1 MACIVKSPL
10 FAIFN
15 PMNELKLF
23 EQVKD
28 EPVALIVLAGVVLIK
43 IIEYAIKYAPRFFYW
58 LFGKGT
64 KMPFWKWQ
72 NFVIERIDEIEAKI
86 GTIFSTLS
94 VHEFLLDKTSEG
106 TLENILNDE
115 YRSLFQR
122 LKAFRRLLAMKKNG
136 RIWEKGL
143 QLIILGR
150 KTIKDDKGR
159 ELKIDIWLDV
169 LGTELGTPIVD
180 NEYYEARL
188 KEIRRQIYSDFSER

>member
-1 MACIVKSPL
+1 MKELDLIAQI
-10 FAIFN
+10 N
-15 PMNELKLF
+15 GEPM
-23 EQVKD
+23 
-28 EPVALIVLAGVVLIK
+28 ALIVLGGVVLIK
-43 IIEYAIKYAPRFFYW
+43 LIEYAIKYAPRWFSW
-58 LFGKGT
+58 LFSK
-64 KMPFWKWQ
+64 KKNMPFYKWQ
-72 NFVIERIDEIEAKI
+72 IFVIEKIEELEAKI

-94 VHEFLLDKTSEG
+94 AHEFLLDKTSEG

-143 QLIILGR
+143 QLILLGR
-150 KTIKDDKGR
+150 KTVKDDKGR

-169 LGTELGTPIVD
+169 LDTELGTQIVD

-188 KEIRRQIYSDFSER
+188 KEIRRRIYDDFSER